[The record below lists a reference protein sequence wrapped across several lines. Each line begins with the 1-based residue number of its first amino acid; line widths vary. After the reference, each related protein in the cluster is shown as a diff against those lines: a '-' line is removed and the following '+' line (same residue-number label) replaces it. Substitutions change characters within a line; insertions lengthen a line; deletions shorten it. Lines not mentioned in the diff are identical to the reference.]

1 MDSQGVV
8 LIGEAA
14 MAYVKYKYVELIIG
28 WSVLAVFLIVLF
40 VAGYAIFKTATE
52 NDKRR

>member
-40 VAGYAIFKTATE
+40 VAGYAILKGVTE
-52 NDKRR
+52 DNGRR